1 VGAGHAATS
10 LYVPGDTPLHRLPP
24 QCKVAAAVLFVF
36 AVVATPR
43 EQLWAYG
50 VYAGAVAGLVALARL
65 PAASVLRRLLIELP
79 FVAFALLLPFV
90 ARGPRVDVG
99 PLTLA
104 SDGLWGAWNILAKG
118 TLGVATMVVLT
129 AVTPL
134 PDLIRGLDRL
144 KVPRAFTAILSFMVR
159 YGDVVTEEMHRMDV
173 ARRSRG
179 YDPKWFWQAR
189 GVAHAAGALFI
200 RSYERGERVYR
211 SMLARGWTG
220 VMPEL
225 GGVRAPLPVWAASLG
240 LPVAAAAVAGAAWL
254 QA

>member
-1 VGAGHAATS
+1 
-10 LYVPGDTPLHRLPP
+10 
-24 QCKVAAAVLFVF
+24 VAAAILFVF

-50 VYAGAVAGLVALARL
+50 AYGAAVAGLVALARL

-79 FVAFALLLPFV
+79 FVAFALLLPFL

-99 PLTLA
+99 PLSLA

-134 PDLIRGLDRL
+134 PALIRGLDRL
-144 KVPRAFTAILSFMVR
+144 KVPRAFTSILSFMVR
-159 YGDVVTEEMHRMDV
+159 YADVVAEEMHRMDV

-179 YDPKWFWQAR
+179 YDPKWFWQSR

-220 VMPEL
+220 AMPEL
-225 GGVRAPLPVWAASLG
+225 GGTGASVAAWTTSLG
-240 LPVAAAAVAGAAWL
+240 LPVAAAAVAAAAWL